1 MVDCELEFRDDALN
15 AIAKKAMKRKTGARG
30 LRTLL
35 EKTLL
40 DTMYELPSSSE
51 ISKVIIDKT
60 VIESSKEPLL
70 MYEKNK
76 SSANSKD

>member
-1 MVDCELEFRDDALN
+1 
-15 AIAKKAMKRKTGARG
+15 
-30 LRTLL
+30 
-35 EKTLL
+35 
-40 DTMYELPSSSE
+40 MYELPSSSE

>member
-1 MVDCELEFRDDALN
+1 
-15 AIAKKAMKRKTGARG
+15 MKRKTGARG

-40 DTMYELPSSSE
+40 DTMYELPSSSD
-51 ISKVIIDKT
+51 ISKVVIDKT

-70 MYEKNK
+70 IYAKNK
-76 SSANSKD
+76 NTANLKD